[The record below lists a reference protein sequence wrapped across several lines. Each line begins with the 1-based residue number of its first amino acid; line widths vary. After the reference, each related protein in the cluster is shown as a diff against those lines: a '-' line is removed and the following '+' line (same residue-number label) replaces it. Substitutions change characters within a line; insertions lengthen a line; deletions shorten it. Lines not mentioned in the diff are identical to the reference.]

1 MCHEREGTLAGGGN
15 LLVNTPGPSNS
26 QFSLGPTSSSSI
38 LHRHHNSLNTRPTS
52 SATANM
58 WLAYLCLILIG
69 LARSAVADA
78 PKNSVIPNDQNYFL
92 YPGPEVANGN
102 YSDNKVVSVG
112 ETMPLAWVTVFYEYE
127 ISLWQVLP
135 DLYTVERR
143 LSLYNF
149 TGSTGHGQ
157 VSGRWRNWTLES
169 SIIDMS
175 PVFFFWGIPD
185 NETESSS
192 AFISHFFN
200 ITDSGAP
207 SDPTSTTTDAS
218 NLSNSSPSTVT
229 ITLRPTGSLDTHTSI
244 VDPTAAASSGLSGST
259 STAVANGTHNP
270 DAESDPT
277 ESRLGLGLGIG
288 LGVPILL
295 ILGIV
300 IGVAVYKRRT
310 SSQAD
315 VESDTSPSDQNTPS
329 TDSSTSPAAMPEP
342 KSRPASSFVSTLA
355 RRPASSLVSAFLRK
369 PEPSPVSPYV
379 VSPCDVRSTGPASAH
394 PISELRGSEIY
405 ELPANESKAEL
416 P

>member
-1 MCHEREGTLAGGGN
+1 
-15 LLVNTPGPSNS
+15 
-26 QFSLGPTSSSSI
+26 
-38 LHRHHNSLNTRPTS
+38 
-52 SATANM
+52 M

-69 LARSAVADA
+69 FARSAVADA
-78 PKNSVIPNDQNYFL
+78 PKNDVFPNDQNYFL

-112 ETMPLAWVTVFYEYE
+112 ETMPLAWVTVFYDL
-127 ISLWQVLP
+127 SNVHSSP
-135 DLYTVERR
+135 D
-143 LSLYNF
+143 F

-157 VSGRWRNWTLES
+157 VSGQWRNWTLENS
-169 SIIDMS
+169 VIDVS

-185 NETESSS
+185 DETESSS

-218 NLSNSSPSTVT
+218 NLSDSSPSTVT
-229 ITLRPTGSLDTHTSI
+229 ITLRPSESLNTHTGI

-259 STAVANGTHNP
+259 STAVANGTHNS

-329 TDSSTSPAAMPEP
+329 TYSSTSPAAMPEP